1 MLLGCTT
8 LESSGLLREGLRRTS
23 LGLKKGDQCL
33 IYCSCVLHI
42 GNAGRSSNISAC
54 LTVRGKPSRRKPF
67 LHKGVSKFFS
77 GRHVR
82 NLHKTAMQNGA
93 GGALFVHRDTPE
105 NNPDTPF
112 DFTPENYKRIEAI
125 VKNYPEGH
133 KAAAVLPVLD
143 LAQRQNG
150 WLPISAMNKV
160 AEVLQVPPMRV
171 YEVATFYTMY
181 NRKPVG
187 KYHIQVCTTTPCM
200 LRNSDSILEA
210 IQKKLGIKVGETT
223 PDKLFTLIEVECL
236 GACVNAPMVQINDN
250 YYEDL
255 TPKDIEEIIDEL
267 KAGKI
272 PKPGP
277 RSGRFS
283 CEPAGGLTSMTEPP
297 KGPGFGVQAGL

>member
-1 MLLGCTT
+1 MLL
-8 LESSGLLREGLRRTS
+8 SAPLRAVFALSVKQIRCFHATA
-23 LGLKKGDQCL
+23 
-33 IYCSCVLHI
+33 V
-42 GNAGRSSNISAC
+42 RSS
-54 LTVRGKPSRRKPF
+54 
-67 LHKGVSKFFS
+67 
-77 GRHVR
+77 
-82 NLHKTAMQNGA
+82 A

-125 VKNYPEGH
+125 VNNFPEGH
-133 KAAAVLPVLD
+133 RSAAVMPVLD

-160 AEVLQVPPMRV
+160 AEILQMPPMRV

-187 KYHIQVCTTTPCM
+187 KFHIQICTTTPCM
-200 LRNSDSILEA
+200 LQDSDSILEA

-223 PDKLFTLIEVECL
+223 PDKLFTLTEVECL

-255 TPKDIEEIIDEL
+255 TAKDIEDIIDEL
-267 KAGKI
+267 RAGKA

-283 CEPAGGLTSMTEPP
+283 CEPTGGLTSLTEPP
-297 KGPGFGVQAGL
+297 KGPGFGIQAGL

>member
-1 MLLGCTT
+1 MFLCAA
-8 LESSGLLREGLRRTS
+8 LRVAAARSVGQIRYLHRTAAR
-23 LGLKKGDQCL
+23 
-33 IYCSCVLHI
+33 
-42 GNAGRSSNISAC
+42 NAS
-54 LTVRGKPSRRKPF
+54 
-67 LHKGVSKFFS
+67 
-77 GRHVR
+77 
-82 NLHKTAMQNGA
+82 
-93 GGALFVHRDTPE
+93 GALFVHRDSPE

-112 DFTPENYKRIEAI
+112 EFTPEN
-125 VKNYPEGH
+125 
-133 KAAAVLPVLD
+133 
-143 LAQRQNG
+143 Q
-150 WLPISAMNKV
+150 KV
-160 AEVLQVPPMRV
+160 AEVLEMPPMRV

-200 LRNSDSILEA
+200 LRDSDSILEA

-255 TPKDIEEIIDEL
+255 TPKDIEDIIDEL
-267 KAGKI
+267 KAGKV

-283 CEPAGGLTSMTEPP
+283 CEPAGGLTSLTEPP
-297 KGPGFGVQAGL
+297 KGPGFGVRADL